1 VVSEETVGVDL
12 RLIKPIKKASVVSVY
27 EIPLNGKRER
37 ERDWR
42 KDEVVLFAVI
52 DRCLRADPAARCPR
66 NVGVQQASETA
77 SFTAPPKRPAGR
89 HVT

>member
-27 EIPLNGKRER
+27 EIPLNG